1 MTSRILPSLAF
12 AALACAT
19 TLSPVAAF
27 ADEEKLREAT
37 IIVSG
42 EGEAKL
48 APDLA
53 VLSLSVLR
61 EAPTAAEALA
71 ANTEAMGKV
80 IAELKAGGIEARDLQ
95 TRDFSV
101 TPRYRDR
108 NDDEQIREPE
118 IIGYA
123 VTNGL
128 TVRVRDLGKLGAIID
143 QSVRLG
149 VNQGGSIVFT
159 NDKPDAAISEA
170 RKAAAA
176 EAIAKAKTLA
186 EAAGVTLG
194 RVVEI
199 SENFARPM
207 PQPMFRAAME
217 KDMIAG
223 APAPIEAGENS
234 YSVTVNI
241 TYAIKQ

>member
-12 AALACAT
+12 AALACAA
-19 TLSPVAAF
+19 TLSPAAAF
-27 ADEEKLREAT
+27 AEEEKLREAT
-37 IIVSG
+37 IVVSG

-53 VLSLSVLR
+53 ILSLSVLR

-95 TRDFSV
+95 TSDFSV
-101 TPRYRDR
+101 MPRYRDR

-159 NDKPDAAISEA
+159 NDKPDTAVSEA

-186 EAAGVTLG
+186 EATGVTLG

-217 KDMIAG
+217 KDMMAG